1 MQTKMKSRGHSF
13 HFSYLRVMID
23 TILRLF
29 RRKAPPPVPAPVE
42 IRAALAR
49 LEVEAAEV
57 NTALRQAFDLRRAA
71 LIAGNDAEV
80 DRLDAVIDQL
90 SREQERGEVLE
101 RELLSRATTLPETI
115 P

>member
-1 MQTKMKSRGHSF
+1 
-13 HFSYLRVMID
+13 MID
-23 TILRLF
+23 AILRLL
-29 RRKAPPPVPAPVE
+29 RRPSPPPVPAPVE

-71 LIAGNDAEV
+71 LLAGADAEV

-90 SREQERGEVLE
+90 SREQERAEILE
-101 RELLSRATTLPETI
+101 RELLARAATLEATP
-115 P
+115 